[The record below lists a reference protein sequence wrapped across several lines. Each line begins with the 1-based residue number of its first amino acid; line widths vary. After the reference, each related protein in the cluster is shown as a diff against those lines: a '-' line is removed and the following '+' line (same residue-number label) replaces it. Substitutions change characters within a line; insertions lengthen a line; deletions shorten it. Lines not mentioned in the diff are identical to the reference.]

1 MLRTQNNMKIYYLF
15 VFNILIYI
23 ILGIIL
29 IFKIIERIKEKP
41 KDDDDLNKFNK
52 Y

>member
-1 MLRTQNNMKIYYLF
+1 MLRMQNNMKVSYLF
-15 VFNILIYI
+15 IFNILIYI